1 MARKPA
7 RRKTRAPRTTLFQT
21 LRGNFLAGLAVVL
34 PLFLTFYLLWIT
46 IGFVDA
52 RVVPLIPAHTIQKMY
67 FVAIYSASD
76 LSYFSVSPRWSE
88 PWPRGISAAT
98 PCGSAKA
105 SSNARRS

>member
-7 RRKTRAPRTTLFQT
+7 RRKGPRPPKPTLLQT

-52 RVVPLIPAHTIQKMY
+52 QGRAADPAR
-67 FVAIYSASD
+67 
-76 LSYFSVSPRWSE
+76 L
-88 PWPRGISAAT
+88 
-98 PCGSAKA
+98 
-105 SSNARRS
+105 